1 MGQNQLVIIIFGAV
15 IVGIAIVVGINFFTS
30 NSGHADRDALVADLR
45 SFAVSAQQYYKENNP
60 TDHSFNGWEIPEGS
74 DSTGNGKFGA
84 AVSSQLITFVGVGN
98 EKGNDGTNFVKVTM
112 VIDSEKI
119 VSTKINN

>member
-1 MGQNQLVIIIFGAV
+1 MGQNQLVLIILGVV

-30 NSGHADRDALVADLR
+30 NSGHADRDAVIADLR
-45 SFAVSAQQYYKENNP
+45 SLAITAQQYYKENNQVN
-60 TDHSFNGWEIPEGS
+60 HSFDGWEIPEGS
-74 DSTGNGKFGA
+74 DSTGNGVYSA
-84 AVSSQLITFVGVGN
+84 DVSSQLIIFIGIGN

-112 VIDSEKI
+112 IINPEKI

>member
-1 MGQNQLVIIIFGAV
+1 MGQNQLVLIIFGAV

-30 NSGHADRDALVADLR
+30 NSGHADRDAVIADLR
-45 SFAVSAQQYYKENNP
+45 SLAVSAQQYYKENNQ
-60 TDHSFNGWEIPEGS
+60 TEHSFNGWEIPEGS
-74 DSTGNGKFGA
+74 DSTGNGVYSA
-84 AVSSQLITFVGVGN
+84 DVSSQLIMFIGVGN

>member
-1 MGQNQLVIIIFGAV
+1 MGHNQLVLIIFGAV

-30 NSGHADRDALVADLR
+30 NSGHADSDAVIADLR
-45 SFAVSAQQYYKENNP
+45 SLAVSAQQYYKETNEIY
-60 TDHSFNGWEIPEGS
+60 HSFDGWEIPVGS
-74 DSTGNGKFGA
+74 DSTGNGKYSA
-84 AVSSQLITFVGVGN
+84 DVSLQLITFIGVGN